1 MKSRIKNWVK
11 EHRTLRLLAPTI
23 TLALILAL
31 MVIPAQAAL
40 TYLDIDGTY
49 TVSARTGGQ
58 YLDGDR
64 HPRVNFDIMTL
75 DNTAGTT
82 SAVTGTLS
90 TLGESITLAGLV
102 GAGSRPAIALT
113 GTDSVGTNVVIT
125 GRVLKTRAGVVTG
138 IGGKIQGYVTSDGQ
152 KGTHG
157 GGADTSAHSV
167 VASNSETYSALLTQG
182 AVAGGCYVRFNNPA
196 SRIRLNQLEALRTGL
211 LGYYFNLQVGEG
223 PGPQFELRFVDDDYV
238 EGDTDGHVEITIMAY
253 QAPYVGLGTWVE
265 FELLSTSTNS
275 IYYGNDPTD
284 STAFSMA
291 DTGHALSEM
300 EALINAEAAMI
311 AGGDS
316 CSRWTLQRVGIELWE
331 AGARTCYVDDVTI
344 SGLVYTLEPA
354 TFSGSFRARL
364 ND

>member
-1 MKSRIKNWVK
+1 LKSRIKNWFK
-11 EHRTLRLLAPTI
+11 EHRTLRLLVPTL

-31 MVIPAQAAL
+31 AVIPAYAAL
-40 TYLDIDGTY
+40 EYLDVDGTY
-49 TVSARTGGQ
+49 TVSARTGGT
-58 YLDGDR
+58 YLDGTR

-75 DNTAGTT
+75 DNAAGTT

-90 TLGESITLAGLV
+90 NFGEPLTLAGLV

-157 GGADTSAHSV
+157 GAADTSAHSV
-167 VASNSETYSALLTQG
+167 VASHSETYSALLTQG
-182 AVAGGCYVRFNNPA
+182 AAAGACYVRFNNPA
-196 SRIRLNQLEALRTGL
+196 TRIRLDQLENLRAGL
-211 LGYYFNLQVGEG
+211 LGYWFNLQVGEG

-265 FELLSTSTNS
+265 LELLPTTISC
-275 IYYGNDPTD
+275 IYCGNDPTD
-284 STAFSMA
+284 STSFSMFEG
-291 DTGHALSEM
+291 GHALSEM
-300 EALINAEAAMI
+300 EALINAEVAMT

-316 CSRWTLQRVGIELWE
+316 CSRWTLQRVGIEMWE

-354 TFSGSFRARL
+354 TFSGSFRARI
-364 ND
+364 NE